1 MSGQMEFRK
10 TEINGVWLT
19 QSKIHKDERGTF
31 QECSKFMA
39 SLNQTSERF
48 EVAQTNTSKSK
59 KGAVRGLHFSLEP
72 AGQWKWISCLS
83 GSILDVVVDIR
94 LNSPTF
100 SRNIQVELD
109 GENGMGVLIQANLA
123 HGFQSTESDS
133 IVVYNLSSEYNPD
146 LEYAINPLD
155 ADLNIDWP
163 ISQMIISNKDTNA
176 PSLTQL
182 RQLGKLPI

>member
-1 MSGQMEFRK
+1 MSVQMEFRK

-19 QSKIHKDERGTF
+19 QTEIHKDERGTF

-39 SLNQTSERF
+39 SLNRTSERF

-59 KGAVRGLHFSLEP
+59 KGVVRGLHFSLEP
-72 AGQWKWISCLS
+72 AGQWKWITCLS

-94 LNSPTF
+94 VNSPTF
-100 SRNIQVELD
+100 SRIIQVELD
-109 GENGMGVLIQANLA
+109 SENGMGVLIQANLA
-123 HGFQSTESDS
+123 HGFQSTQSDS

-146 LEYAINPLD
+146 LEYGINPLD
-155 ADLNIDWP
+155 TDLNIDWP
-163 ISQMIISNKDTNA
+163 ISEMIISNKDTSA

-182 RQLGKLPI
+182 RQLGNLPS